1 MENINLDK
9 IIKPDEL
16 DFNMILSV
24 PEEIGIKLQKIIQGN
39 ATVTEKNSTD
49 IQIIENPSEKLDL
62 EESRKL
68 MYKIKKFFIKYLLKL
83 F

>member
-16 DFNMILSV
+16 DYNMILSV
-24 PEEIGIKLQKIIQGN
+24 PEEIGIKLQRIIQGN
-39 ATVTEKNSTD
+39 ASIHEKNNTD
-49 IQIIENPSEKLDL
+49 IQIVENPSEKLDL

-68 MYKIKKFFIKYLLKL
+68 M
-83 F
+83 

>member
-16 DFNMILSV
+16 DYNMILSV
-24 PEEIGIKLQKIIQGN
+24 PEEIGLKIQRIIQGN
-39 ATVTEKNSTD
+39 ASLNEKNNTD
-49 IQIIENPSEKLDL
+49 IQIIENPSDKIDL

-68 MYKIKKFFIKYLLKL
+68 M
-83 F
+83 

>member
-24 PEEIGIKLQKIIQGN
+24 PEEIGIKIQRIIQGN
-39 ATVTEKNSTD
+39 ASLNEKNNTD
-49 IQIIENPSEKLDL
+49 IQIIENPSDKIDL

-68 MYKIKKFFIKYLLKL
+68 M
-83 F
+83 

>member
-16 DFNMILSV
+16 DYNMILSV
-24 PEEIGIKLQKIIQGN
+24 PEEIGIKIQRIIQGN
-39 ATVTEKNSTD
+39 ASINEKNNTD
-49 IQIIENPSEKLDL
+49 IQIIENPSDNIDL

-68 MYKIKKFFIKYLLKL
+68 MY
-83 F
+83 

>member
-16 DFNMILSV
+16 DYNMILSV
-24 PEEIGIKLQKIIQGN
+24 PEEIGIKIQRIIQGN
-39 ATVTEKNSTD
+39 ASLNEKNNTD
-49 IQIIENPSEKLDL
+49 IQIIENPSDKIDL

-68 MYKIKKFFIKYLLKL
+68 M
-83 F
+83 

>member
-16 DFNMILSV
+16 DYNMILSV
-24 PEEIGIKLQKIIQGN
+24 PEEIGIKLQRIIQGN
-39 ATVTEKNSTD
+39 ASINEKNNTD

-68 MYKIKKFFIKYLLKL
+68 M
-83 F
+83 

>member
-24 PEEIGIKLQKIIQGN
+24 PEDIGKQLQKIIQGN
-39 ATVTEKNSTD
+39 ASESEKDSTN

-68 MYKIKKFFIKYLLKL
+68 M
-83 F
+83 

>member
-39 ATVTEKNSTD
+39 ATIIEKNNTD
-49 IQIIENPSEKLDL
+49 IQIIENTNEKLDM

-68 MYKIKKFFIKYLLKL
+68 MYIQYFIFK
-83 F
+83 

>member
-16 DFNMILSV
+16 DYNMILSV
-24 PEEIGIKLQKIIQGN
+24 PEEIGIKIQKIIQGN
-39 ATVTEKNSTD
+39 ASLNEKNNTD
-49 IQIIENPSEKLDL
+49 IQIIENPSDKIDL

-68 MYKIKKFFIKYLLKL
+68 M
-83 F
+83 

>member
-1 MENINLDK
+1 MENIHLDK

-16 DFNMILSV
+16 DYNMIISV

-39 ATVTEKNSTD
+39 ASINEKNNTN
-49 IQIIENPSEKLDL
+49 IQIIENQSENFDL

-68 MYKIKKFFIKYLLKL
+68 MY
-83 F
+83 